1 MRVLQTTLLTGPY
14 DWSEAVLPRAEFDAR
29 LRAVRAAVSAA
40 GAGAL
45 IVHGYAGDY
54 GALNYLTGFVPKL
67 GPALALVPPEGGL
80 RLIVSGTE
88 LMLPQAKLLTWVEDV
103 RPFANVPKLVT
114 EWLGERKGIAVAS
127 WGGAGLV
134 QGLYRGITGA
144 AGPLTALDGALDP
157 IRRRKSPRELELM
170 RAACGMLDAAT
181 KALAIAARGGAGA
194 RAAAIAAER
203 AAIGA
208 GAQDARA
215 LVSVKAGGTP
225 APVDSS
231 DDPVLDPL
239 LATVAVQHAG
249 YWAEGSVTIG
259 TSRGPAL
266 AAAQTA
272 LTALLREARAG
283 ASGAALLR
291 AGSVTPLAPHPA
303 MAGVAGHAIGLSL
316 DEGPRLDGA
325 AVLEPGAT
333 YALRVGARGAG
344 TDAALLSALV
354 LVKDGG
360 AEILWRA

>member
-1 MRVLQTTLLTGPY
+1 
-14 DWSEAVLPRAEFDAR
+14 VLPREEFDSR
-29 LRAVRAAVSAA
+29 LRAVRAALDGAA
-40 GAGAL
+40 VGGL

-67 GPALALVPPEGGL
+67 GPALALVPPEGGM

-103 RPFANVPKLVT
+103 RPFGNVPKLVT
-114 EWLGERKGIAVAS
+114 EWLGERKGVTLGS

-144 AGPLTALDGALDP
+144 VGPLTALDGALDP

-170 RAACGMLDAAT
+170 RAACAMLDAAM
-181 KALAIAARGGAGA
+181 KALAAAARGGAGE
-194 RAAAIAAER
+194 RTSAIAAER

-215 LVSVKAGGTP
+215 LVSVRPGGTP
-225 APVDSS
+225 SPVDSA

-239 LATVAVQHAG
+239 LATVMVQHAG
-249 YWAEGSVTIG
+249 YWAEGSITIAK
-259 TSRGPAL
+259 SRGPAL
-266 AAAQTA
+266 AAAEKA
-272 LTALLREARAG
+272 LAAMLREALAG

-291 AGSVTPLAPHPA
+291 AGSVAPCAAHPA
-303 MAGVAGHAIGLSL
+303 TAGVAGHAIGLSL
-316 DEGPRLDGA
+316 DEGPRLDGEA
-325 AVLEPGAT
+325 ALEPGAT

-344 TDAALLSALV
+344 ADTALLSAMV

-360 AEILWRA
+360 AEIRWRA